1 MRPLWRDVIFF
12 SLSVPSDS
20 LILRHNGAAPEQS
33 VCCVW
38 KHRRASQAPLTRR
51 WGSSCWNGGI
61 IRKKRKEKERK
72 ESLITP
78 ATGLHEVTHFDR
90 SDVTWQPRNPCSVCQ
105 EKAACMIHEIW
116 FSGGFCHGFYK
127 VCVFF
132 YPPPFQ
138 LPTRSCVSPV
148 RWWGR
153 WRWWWWCPLG
163 SQRQTWCG
171 DNKVPLGR
179 GCGEVTEPED
189 TRLLIRRR
197 QVCRSSGKSWDVD
210 GKRGRS
216 CEVWCEPLSSTS
228 VWVRSSPIRPAVFAV
243 FLFFFPS
250 ANRKVMPVWCCWTDQ
265 LKSSTSSSRRK
276 NKSVTGCFR
285 KTPII
290 PSPTES
296 ASLLEEK
303 QIMIYFF
310 FKQRD
315 FEQLVPFDPSTA
327 IVQSH

>member
-1 MRPLWRDVIFF
+1 M
-12 SLSVPSDS
+12 
-20 LILRHNGAAPEQS
+20 
-33 VCCVW
+33 
-38 KHRRASQAPLTRR
+38 
-51 WGSSCWNGGI
+51 
-61 IRKKRKEKERK
+61 
-72 ESLITP
+72 
-78 ATGLHEVTHFDR
+78 THFDR
-90 SDVTWQPRNPCSVCQ
+90 SDVTWQPWNPCSVCQ

-116 FSGGFCHGFYK
+116 FSGGFCHSFYK

-132 YPPPFQ
+132 FSPFQ

-148 RWWGR
+148 CWWGR
-153 WRWWWWCPLG
+153 RWWWWCPVG
-163 SQRQTWCG
+163 SQRLTWCG

-179 GCGEVTEPED
+179 RCGEVTEPED

-197 QVCRSSGKSWDVD
+197 QVCRSSGESWDVD
-210 GKRGRS
+210 GKQGRS
-216 CEVWCEPLSSTS
+216 CEVWCEPSSSTG
-228 VWVRSSPIRPAVFAV
+228 VWVRSSPIRPAV

-265 LKSSTSSSRRK
+265 LKSSTSSSQSK

-303 QIMIYFF
+303 KANNHFF
-310 FKQRD
+310 
-315 FEQLVPFDPSTA
+315 
-327 IVQSH
+327 